1 MCEKKTRLPIST
13 IQVGSFK
20 EMTLKEKISEKESQK
35 KLDKFEEFLLKHWK
49 LELIKQNIIPD
60 IRTFRT
66 KWETKV
72 LEILNEATLSVDFSK
87 ARQLTGGK
95 DGKHT
100 EKMGYILAEMQVM
113 QRTYPNMEW

>member
-1 MCEKKTRLPIST
+1 MIRLGDGTEESHSKIQKSVNDLVDFTDEMFIPINW
-13 IQVGSFK
+13 
-20 EMTLKEKISEKESQK
+20 E
-35 KLDKFEEFLLKHWK
+35 
-49 LELIKQNIIPD
+49 LELIERKIIPD

-72 LEILNEATLSVDFSK
+72 LEILNEATLSIDFEKSRK
-87 ARQLTGGK
+87 LTGGK

-100 EKMGYILAEMQVM
+100 EKMGYILAEMQIM